1 VAADIEVG
9 NGETPGRG
17 DEIDGRDHSGWC
29 GRVKL
34 EDRTPHRGTPIRST
48 PEAAD
53 RIRAAH
59 EAASAAG
66 AGAASAA
73 PLMAMTTTRQV
84 AEEPRKTGRFG
95 TLAPAMTQ
103 AEEQRLFIRS

>member
-1 VAADIEVG
+1 MA
-9 NGETPGRG
+9 
-17 DEIDGRDHSGWC
+17 EIIRAGA

-34 EDRTPHRGTPIRST
+34 EDRTPHRGTPIRNT

-59 EAASAAG
+59 EAARAAR